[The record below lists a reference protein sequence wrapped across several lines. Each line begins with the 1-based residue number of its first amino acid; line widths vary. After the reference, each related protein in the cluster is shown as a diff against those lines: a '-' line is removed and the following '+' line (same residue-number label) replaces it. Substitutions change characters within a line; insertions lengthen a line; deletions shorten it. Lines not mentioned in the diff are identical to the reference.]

1 MEVKRK
7 SKEKLKPKKPKLVA
21 PPTISRKPRLQISV
35 DDLNGME
42 FAGGNDHLIS
52 VTSSG
57 DIVFSS
63 QL

>member
-7 SKEKLKPKKPKLVA
+7 SKDKLKPKKQKLVNLS
-21 PPTISRKPRLQISV
+21 ISRKPRLQISV
-35 DDLNGME
+35 DDLTNME
-42 FAGGNDHLIS
+42 FGNADHLMS

-63 QL
+63 QM